1 MNNKELLIVSLI
13 ISIIAAIGHAKSSKN
28 ADKEIHIK
36 SKFYPMHYMIPPRW
50 LRKMFSLTKKEMAKF
65 LVWQFYFSIVSIAV
79 GIVNVV
85 LLLINFSGSVFIV
98 KHLIFLQICLELID
112 AIVFAVLLRKFKQ
125 R

>member
-13 ISIIAAIGHAKSSKN
+13 ISIMAAIGHAKSSKN
-28 ADKEIHIK
+28 ADKEIRIK
-36 SKFYPMHYMIPPRW
+36 SKFYPIHYMIPPRW

-65 LVWQFYFSIVSIAV
+65 LVWQLYFSIVSIAV

-112 AIVFAVLLRKFKQ
+112 ALVFAVLLRKFKQ